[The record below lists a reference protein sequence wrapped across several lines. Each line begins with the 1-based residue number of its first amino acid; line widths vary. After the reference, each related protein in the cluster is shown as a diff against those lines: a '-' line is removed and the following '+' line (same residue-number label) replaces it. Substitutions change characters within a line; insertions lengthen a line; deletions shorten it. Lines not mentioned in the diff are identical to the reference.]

1 MSNNEP
7 KKDENLK
14 DNDALL
20 AKTKQQGEALDDDA
34 LDQVAGGYIGAIK
47 QNNYGHM
54 I

>member
-7 KKDENLK
+7 KKDENLQ
-14 DNDALL
+14 DNEAIL

-34 LDQVAGGYIGAIK
+34 LDQVAGGYIGSLSH
-47 QNNYGHM
+47 NNYGHM